1 MRRYGTAAVVYT
13 ALALAGGV
21 FYREFTKFQGFTGET
36 ALSVVHTHY
45 FLLGMM
51 VFLLLALLERSF
63 SFTTRAVR
71 RGLIVYHIG
80 LNLTAGMLVV
90 RGVLQVLGTELSS
103 GLDASVSGVAGIGHL
118 LLGGSLLLVLL
129 QLRRRMSA

>member
-71 RGLIVYHIG
+71 RSLVVYHIG
-80 LNLTAGMLVV
+80 LNLTAGMLAV

-103 GLDASVSGVAGIGHL
+103 GLDASVSGAAGIGHL

-129 QLRRRMSA
+129 QLRRRMPA

>member
-71 RGLIVYHIG
+71 RGLVVYHIG
-80 LNLTAGMLVV
+80 LNLTAGMLAV

-103 GLDASVSGVAGIGHL
+103 GLDASISGVAGIGHL

-129 QLRRRMSA
+129 QLRRRMPA

>member
-71 RGLIVYHIG
+71 RSPVVYHIG

-103 GLDASVSGVAGIGHL
+103 GLDASISGVAGIGHL

-129 QLRRRMSA
+129 QLRRRMPA

>member
-103 GLDASVSGVAGIGHL
+103 GLDASISGVAGIGHL

-129 QLRRRMSA
+129 QLRRRMPA

>member
-118 LLGGSLLLVLL
+118 LQGGSLLLVLL
-129 QLRRRMSA
+129 QLRRRMPA

>member
-71 RGLIVYHIG
+71 RSLVVYHIG
-80 LNLTAGMLVV
+80 LNLTAGMLAV
-90 RGVLQVLGTELSS
+90 RGVLQVLGLSS
-103 GLDASVSGVAGIGHL
+103 GLDASISGMAGIGHL

-129 QLRRRMSA
+129 QLRRRMPA

>member
-63 SFTTRAVR
+63 SFTTRVVR
-71 RGLIVYHIG
+71 RSLVVYHIG
-80 LNLTAGMLVV
+80 LNLTAGMLAV

-103 GLDASVSGVAGIGHL
+103 GLDASISGVAGIGHL

-129 QLRRRMSA
+129 QLRRRMPA

>member
-1 MRRYGTAAVVYT
+1 MVYT

-129 QLRRRMSA
+129 QLRRRMPA

>member
-71 RGLIVYHIG
+71 RSLVVYHIG

-103 GLDASVSGVAGIGHL
+103 GLDASISGVAGVGHL

-129 QLRRRMSA
+129 QLRRRMPA

>member
-1 MRRYGTAAVVYT
+1 M
-13 ALALAGGV
+13 
-21 FYREFTKFQGFTGET
+21 
-36 ALSVVHTHY
+36 VHTHY

-71 RGLIVYHIG
+71 RGLIVYHVG
-80 LNLTAGMLVV
+80 LNLTAGMLAV

-103 GLDASVSGVAGIGHL
+103 GLDASISGVAGIGHL

-129 QLRRRMSA
+129 QLRRRMPA

>member
-80 LNLTAGMLVV
+80 LNLTAGMLAV

-103 GLDASVSGVAGIGHL
+103 GLDASISGVAGIGHL

-129 QLRRRMSA
+129 QLRRRMPA

>member
-71 RGLIVYHIG
+71 RSLVVYHIG

-90 RGVLQVLGTELSS
+90 RGVLQVMGTELSS
-103 GLDASVSGVAGIGHL
+103 GLDASISGVAGIGHL

-129 QLRRRMSA
+129 QLRRRMPA

>member
-36 ALSVVHTHY
+36 ALSVAHTHY

-80 LNLTAGMLVV
+80 LNLTAGMLAV

-103 GLDASVSGVAGIGHL
+103 GLDASISGVAGIGHL

-129 QLRRRMSA
+129 QLRRRMPA

>member
-71 RGLIVYHIG
+71 RSLVVYHIG
-80 LNLTAGMLVV
+80 LNLTAGMLAV

-103 GLDASVSGVAGIGHL
+103 GLDASISGVAGIGHL

-129 QLRRRMSA
+129 QLRRRMPA

>member
-63 SFTTRAVR
+63 SFTT
-71 RGLIVYHIG
+71 
-80 LNLTAGMLVV
+80 
-90 RGVLQVLGTELSS
+90 
-103 GLDASVSGVAGIGHL
+103 
-118 LLGGSLLLVLL
+118 
-129 QLRRRMSA
+129 

>member
-71 RGLIVYHIG
+71 RSLVVYHIG

-103 GLDASVSGVAGIGHL
+103 GLDASISGVAGIGHL

-129 QLRRRMSA
+129 QLRRRMPA

>member
-80 LNLTAGMLVV
+80 LTLTAGMLVV